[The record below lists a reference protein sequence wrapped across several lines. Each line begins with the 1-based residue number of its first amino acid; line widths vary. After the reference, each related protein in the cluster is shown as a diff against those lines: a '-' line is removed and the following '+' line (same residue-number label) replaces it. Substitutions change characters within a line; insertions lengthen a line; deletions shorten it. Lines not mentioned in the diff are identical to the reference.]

1 MRVVVRTLPIQARAA
16 RTTVVLLR
24 RLDYRAQL
32 KVITDG
38 YEYFRQIA
46 DSRVRA
52 QAGMIRWTADYP
64 APANTLATLLSC
76 AAFQPATINNQN
88 TAQFCDPAID
98 AQMRAAARLQ
108 PVDPQLANRRWARV
122 DRALVDAAPFLPL
135 YNPKSVELVS
145 RRIGGYRFS
154 PIYGTLLDQL
164 WVR

>member
-1 MRVVVRTLPIQARAA
+1 VQARAA
-16 RTTVVLLR
+16 RGTVALLR
-24 RLDYRAQL
+24 RLGYQARL

-46 DSRVRA
+46 DSRVRS
-52 QAGMIRWTADYP
+52 QAGMLRWNADYP
-64 APANTLATLLSC
+64 APSNFLATLLSC

-88 TAQFCDPAID
+88 TARFCDPAID
-98 AQMRAAARLQ
+98 AKMRAAARVQ
-108 PVDPQLANRRWARV
+108 PVDTQRANRQWALV
-122 DRALVDAAPFLPL
+122 DRALVDAAPLVPL

-154 PIYGTLLDQL
+154 PMYGTLLDQL